1 MGPEIEIHL
10 AESSNLIG
18 AVKILKNTGDKKR
31 TYVRCA
37 TLVFKLSF
45 D

>member
-10 AESSNLIG
+10 AESSNLVG
-18 AVKILKNTGDKKR
+18 AVNIQREQEIKR
-31 TYVRCA
+31 ELFVRCA